1 MNTQKRKAHGQ
12 NYGSYLQPRNTGLV
26 FQSQLSE
33 VVGSS
38 TKLNPGTS
46 NTSGILSSKFSS
58 PVSLL
63 YATDEKCNGYS
74 QGHSDIDGLP
84 TCSQVARDQIST
96 VPLCRSFNQDSK
108 ECDNFDLQSLVKFH
122 LQNNQNSHFCEKIH
136 QNSYGNLAGSGVI
149 PYMHKSTEEVSLK
162 QRRTYV
168 SISNPQNQEI
178 GYQSFN
184 SQLLKPR
191 SSYGTSSSTHSN
203 LVPAEARITNK
214 ARIRWTQD
222 LHSRF
227 VRCVE
232 WLGGAEKAT
241 PKGILKLID
250 TDGLTI
256 FHVKSHLQEYHF
268 ELLEEVDK
276 GYFIVQTGKSKY
288 ERTNDKNAMA
298 RFDPKTA
305 IQIVETLRLQLDVQ
319 KRLNEQLEVQRNLQ
333 LQIEEQ
339 GRQLKEMLDQ
349 QLNTNSSL
357 FDTHN
362 ADIRR

>member
-84 TCSQVARDQIST
+84 TCSQVSRDQFST
-96 VPLCRSFNQDSK
+96 VPLSRSFNQDSK
-108 ECDNFDLQSLVKFH
+108 EFDNFDLQSLVKFH

-203 LVPAEARITNK
+203 LVPAGARITNK

-256 FHVKSHLQEYHF
+256 FHVKSHLQKYRTARHIPEST
-268 ELLEEVDK
+268 E
-276 GYFIVQTGKSKY
+276 GKSKN
-288 ERTNDKNAMA
+288 ERTNDINAMA

-305 IQIVETLRLQLDVQ
+305 IQLVETLRLQLDVQ
-319 KRLNEQLEVQRNLQ
+319 KRLNEQLEVQGNLQ

>member
-58 PVSLL
+58 PVSLS

-74 QGHSDIDGLP
+74 QGHSDIDGL
-84 TCSQVARDQIST
+84 TYMFSS
-96 VPLCRSFNQDSK
+96 
-108 ECDNFDLQSLVKFH
+108 
-122 LQNNQNSHFCEKIH
+122 NSHFCEKIH

-191 SSYGTSSSTHSN
+191 SSYGTSSSIHTD
-203 LVPAEARITNK
+203 LVPAGARITNK

-241 PKGILKLID
+241 PKGILKLMD

-256 FHVKSHLQEYHF
+256 FHVKSHLQKYRTARHIPEST
-268 ELLEEVDK
+268 E
-276 GYFIVQTGKSKY
+276 GKSKN
-288 ERTNDKNAMA
+288 ERTNDINAMA

-305 IQIVETLRLQLDVQ
+305 IQLVETLRLQLDVQ
-319 KRLNEQLEVQRNLQ
+319 KRLNEQLEVQGNLQ

-357 FDTHN
+357 FDTHK